1 MNWGMLGIIFA
12 YLVLALLLLVLLTRT
27 RWGLTV
33 KALAVVAVGLVGYST
48 VISYSPLIGW
58 PTGIGL
64 PKRFNL
70 VGIHVD
76 EPNKNTQT
84 KGTIYLWL
92 TDMEQQIGK
101 NIPRAYKIPYSP
113 ALHNKLNE
121 ASKKLRKNL
130 PQLGE
135 TEFVRNA
142 VTGRPEVDLQFF
154 DMPDPLFPE
163 K

>member
-1 MNWGMLGIIFA
+1 MNWGMIGIIFA
-12 YLVLALLLLVLLTRT
+12 YLVLALLLLVLLART
-27 RWGLTV
+27 RWGWTIKGLAIAGVALLT
-33 KALAVVAVGLVGYST
+33 YST
-48 VISYSPLIGW
+48 AISYSPLIGW
-58 PTGIGL
+58 PTGIAL

-76 EPNKNTQT
+76 EPNKNTQA

-92 TDMEQQIGK
+92 TDMEQQLGRS
-101 NIPRAYKIPYSP
+101 IPRAYKIPYSP

-142 VTGRPEVDLQFF
+142 VTGRLEVDLQFF